1 MKSKKNRSKTKENE
15 RQKEPN
21 RCQKQIKWQKWTANL
36 LCFKIWKR
44 AMIIINYISYSRKC
58 YFVSHRTYDRNKTD
72 FHADALETQKSTEKS
87 TEEWPN
93 RIGLCTERE
102 WTKTKQKWSKGE
114 REKNHL
120 EWKNMKEEK
129 RDCAQTKPTKRG
141 KKNGKATGQH
151 KSVQFSWVELTWDS
165 AKRLNRK
172 KDSILSRILNTLF
185 ARARARPTTVESV
198 FIVCRNMFVCLWPVY
213 ARFFAMQNGLN
224 HKQINK

>member
-1 MKSKKNRSKTKENE
+1 MKSKKSRSKTKEKE
-15 RQKEPN
+15 RN
-21 RCQKQIKWQKWTANL
+21 RAQQMPKGNKMAKMNCKFTL
-36 LCFKIWKR
+36 LQNWKR

-151 KSVQFSWVELTWDS
+151 KSVQFSWVELSWLETQ
-165 AKRLNRK
+165 
-172 KDSILSRILNTLF
+172 
-185 ARARARPTTVESV
+185 
-198 FIVCRNMFVCLWPVY
+198 
-213 ARFFAMQNGLN
+213 QND
-224 HKQINK
+224 